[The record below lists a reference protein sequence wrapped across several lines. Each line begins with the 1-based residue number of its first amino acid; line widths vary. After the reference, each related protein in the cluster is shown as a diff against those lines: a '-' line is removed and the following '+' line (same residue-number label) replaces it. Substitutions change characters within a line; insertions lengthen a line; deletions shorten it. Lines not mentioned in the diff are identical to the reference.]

1 MLEITNI
8 HVAYGELL
16 ALQGVNLVIKPGEM
30 VALVGPNG
38 AGKTTLL
45 KTISGLLAA
54 RAGAIR
60 WQDEMI
66 SKASPQR
73 IVEHGIALVPEGR
86 RLFAAMSV
94 RENLELGAFTERAQ
108 KEKRTQMERVFSLFP
123 RLFERQQQTAGLLSG
138 GEQQMLALGRALMG
152 LPRLLLLDEPS
163 LGLAPRVVESIMSIL
178 SDLHREGMS
187 VLIVEQN
194 VHTVL
199 ALAQRAYILEGGR
212 IVGEGEAKKLL
223 DDDHVRAAYFGPM
236 AREAASVSPE
246 GQPRGV
252 APTAAINRNFRTQGS
267 PSLLTPYTLRLLK

>member
-1 MLEITNI
+1 MLEVENL

-16 ALQGVNLVIKPGEM
+16 ALHGVSLTIQPGEM

-45 KTISGLLAA
+45 KTISGLLAS
-54 RAGAIR
+54 RNGVIR
-60 WQDEMI
+60 WQNETI

-86 RLFAAMSV
+86 RLFAAMTV
-94 RENLELGAFTERAQ
+94 RENLELGAFTARALKDKTWQ
-108 KEKRTQMERVFSLFP
+108 LEKMFTLFP
-123 RLFERQQQTAGLLSG
+123 RLAERQGQRAGSLSG

-152 LPRLLLLDEPS
+152 SPRLLLLDEPS

-178 SDLHREGMS
+178 SELHRDGMS

-212 IVGEGEAKKLL
+212 IVGEGEARRMLE
-223 DDDHVRAAYFGPM
+223 DDHIRAAYLGPL
-236 AREAASVSPE
+236 AR
-246 GQPRGV
+246 
-252 APTAAINRNFRTQGS
+252 
-267 PSLLTPYTLRLLK
+267 